1 MASIEV
7 WLAKNLGW
15 LGFVIMCI
23 LGSVVAHIKKY
34 EASDVQWTPRQHF
47 WGIVRRLFYGA
58 LAGIMVYMLHIE
70 YQWSGPLTYVFT
82 GIVAIFASE
91 FFDLLFFL
99 VKRKLGLNSNG
110 GDHDHEIKP

>member
-1 MASIEV
+1 MAALEL

-15 LGFVIMCI
+15 LGIAVMCI
-23 LGSVVAHIKKY
+23 LGSIVAHIKKF
-34 EASDVQWTPRQHF
+34 EASDTEWTTRQHF

-58 LAGIMVYMLHIE
+58 LAGIMVYLLHLE
-70 YQWSGPLTYVFT
+70 YGWSGPLTYVFT

-99 VKRKLGLNSNG
+99 VKRKLGFNG
-110 GDHDHEIKP
+110 DNHDDQSKP